1 MGDEQEGTAPR
12 EGKGSGPFSFETVL
26 HDELDFIEATR
37 RHRGETEG
45 VEPRKNGEQGDGHY
59 QRALDS
65 NLAGLAFSGG
75 GIRSATFNLGVLQ
88 ALAELGLLKR
98 FDYLSTVSGGGYIG
112 SWLTALIHRTF
123 GSLKGRQNP
132 SEEEN
137 GAAEV
142 IASACTLQE
151 VERRLRTD
159 REDRVED
166 DAITFLRRFSNY
178 LTPKVGLFSA
188 DAWTV
193 GTTYFRN
200 LILNLVVLV
209 SAFGLALL
217 APRLLGWLLRE
228 LSDVPGWIWLALAGL
243 ALLLAVMEVGVHFG
257 SFTVR
262 NGQRRR
268 RLTQGR
274 VQKRI
279 VLPFLVGSL
288 LFTVW
293 LTLGAQLTFPA
304 FLGFLKG
311 VPLVWKWT
319 LFGVGI
325 YGGGWLLG
333 ALRSGVRY
341 RWDAREAMEVE
352 WWRLIVCAALAGVLG
367 GLGLWALQ
375 AFLTEQG
382 ETTVWRALTWGP
394 PALLALF
401 VLVGFF
407 QTGFAGREIHDH
419 QREWL
424 SRLGAW
430 MLIYAAGWLLL
441 LLAST
446 AGTAIF
452 FWFGGWIAT
461 AAATGWLGATLA
473 GLLAGRGTERPDVK
487 VGKTRAFIA
496 KAAPY
501 VFIAGLVLLLAV
513 GLDRGLSRI
522 GGLTGW
528 EKLQDMR
535 AELADARADLDAEE
549 REIREA
555 AEASVENHGFGKFL
569 EAQHALMQEAGP
581 WELWG
586 STGVLLFLFFLFG
599 LRVDINEFSM
609 HRLYRNRLVRAYLG
623 ASVDPGERSERVQPF
638 TGFSL
643 DDILITDLAP
653 TTPDDPGSTRYA
665 APLHLIN
672 TTLNLVGGEELAWQ
686 ERKGASFV
694 LSPLYSGFR
703 TAEDQGA
710 SSGGRFGYRRSHGYG
725 SVPKKLTLGSAFTIS
740 GAAASPNMGFRSS
753 PALAFL
759 LTVFNVRLGWWLGNP
774 SHPGTWRS
782 SGPMFGPLHL
792 LYEVFGLTSDRN
804 KYVYLSDGGHFE
816 NLGIY
821 ELVKRRCRFIVASD
835 AGADPEM
842 EFQDL
847 GNAIRKCRT
856 DLGIEI
862 DLRPVALRPSEDTRL
877 STWHCAVG
885 TLHYDDRHPGQGK
898 GTLLYLKTSMT
909 GDEPEDVRNYRR
921 QNPEFPHQSTGDQ
934 FFDESQFESYREL
947 GHHVASS
954 ALEEAVTASR
964 RRALEG
970 VQSSHGFRIEQLAH
984 RLRQRWYPPSPATA
998 KSFTRLTAT
1007 MDELFDR
1014 ARRNPDLDFLDEQ
1027 FYPEWQSLLTGDPA
1041 TEPPS
1046 WLPGEHE
1053 EGKEGKEENK
1063 EKDAKRRAGFY
1074 FCNELIQL
1082 MESVYLD
1089 LDLEHEHDHPDN
1101 RGWMNLFK
1109 HWSWSGMFRLTWA
1122 IACSTYGKRFVDFC
1136 EQKLGLAPYDELK
1149 CERFPRDK
1157 KGASLKTSLAK
1168 DKPLNFVEL
1177 DILERFQQQNQS
1189 KGSIEID
1196 HVYVFTL
1203 AVGDPSVLRPAEDDP
1218 SIRFRC
1224 GFAALD
1230 KERRIV
1236 LFRIQD
1242 HLRKLGLAREALR
1255 KLLDKKDGDLVRG
1268 LVPLA
1273 TENIPKEYRAEFSE
1287 RHRTRFTALFRSVS
1301 QELGRDGQGAVTPTG
1316 PVTPTE

>member
-1 MGDEQEGTAPR
+1 MGDEQEGTALR

-26 HDELDFIEATR
+26 HDELDFIAATR

-132 SEEEN
+132 GEEEN
-137 GAAEV
+137 GASEV
-142 IASACTLQE
+142 IASARTLQE

-178 LTPKVGLFSA
+178 LTPKVGVFSA

-200 LILNLVVLV
+200 LILNLIVLV
-209 SAFGLALL
+209 SAFALALL
-217 APRLLGWLLRE
+217 APRLLGQGASFLEEFWGAVWTWLCF
-228 LSDVPGWIWLALAGL
+228 GL
-243 ALLLAVMEVGVHFG
+243 ASVALLIALVHIGVHFG
-257 SFTVR
+257 SFAVH
-262 NGQRRR
+262 NGGRRG

-274 VQKRI
+274 VQRWI
-279 VLPFLVGSL
+279 VLPFLAGAL
-288 LFTVW
+288 LFTAW
-293 LTLGAQLTFPA
+293 LEDGDAWDWWLWALI
-304 FLGFLKG
+304 
-311 VPLVWKWT
+311 
-319 LFGVGI
+319 GVGI
-325 YGGGWLLG
+325 YGGGWGLG
-333 ALRSGVRY
+333 AFASWLTY
-341 RWDAREAMEVE
+341 RREKHEDWMKVE
-352 WWRLIVCAALAGVLG
+352 WRRLLFSAAVAGFLG
-367 GLGLWALQ
+367 GLGLWAVD
-375 AFLTEQG
+375 AFLSAPDAA
-382 ETTVWRALTWGP
+382 VWRALTWGP
-394 PALLALF
+394 PLLLSLF

-407 QTGFAGREIHDH
+407 QTGFAGARVHDH

-430 MLIYAAGWLLL
+430 MLIYGVAWLVL

-446 AGTAIF
+446 AGTAVY
-452 FWFGGWIAT
+452 FWAGGWIT
-461 AAATGWLGATLA
+461 GAAVTGWLGATLA
-473 GLLAGRGTERPDVK
+473 GLFAGRGTEGPEVR
-487 VGKTRAFIA
+487 VGKTRAFVA

-501 VFIAGLVLLLAV
+501 VFIVGLILLLAV
-513 GLDRGLSRI
+513 GLDRILSWTGDASGWINLKEMRI
-522 GGLTGW
+522 AAMQAR
-528 EKLQDMR
+528 EKPDTEDPATR
-535 AELADARADLDAEE
+535 ETDRGSSDNLAFSD
-549 REIREA
+549 
-555 AEASVENHGFGKFL
+555 FL
-569 EAQHALMQEAGP
+569 KAQHQLMDKSEPQA
-581 WELWG
+581 LWG
-586 STGVLLFLFFLFG
+586 TAGALLFLFFLFG

-623 ASVDPGERSERVQPF
+623 ASVDPGERKSQVQPF
-638 TGFSL
+638 TGFSN
-643 DDILITDLAP
+643 DDLLITELAP
-653 TTPDDPGSTRYA
+653 ERPEDPSSIRYP

-672 TTLNLVGGEELAWQ
+672 TNLNLVGGEELAWQ
-686 ERKGASFV
+686 ERKGASFI

-703 TAEDQGA
+703 TAEDRG
-710 SSGGRFGYRRSHGYG
+710 SSSDGPFGYRRTHGYG
-725 SVPKKLTLGSAFTIS
+725 SDPKKLTLGSAFTIS

-774 SHPGTWRS
+774 SRERWNR
-782 SGPMFGPLHL
+782 SGPRFGPLHL

-835 AGADPEM
+835 AGADPGM

-862 DLRPVALRPSEDTRL
+862 DLRPVALRPSEDTGL

-885 TLHYDDRHPGQGK
+885 TIHYDDRHPGQGK
-898 GTLLYLKTSMT
+898 GTLVYLKTSVT

-970 VQSSHGFRIEQLAH
+970 AQSSHGFRIEQLAH

-1007 MDELFDR
+1007 MDELFER

-1136 EQKLGLAPYDELK
+1136 EQKLGLAAYDELK
-1149 CERFPRDK
+1149 CERFPRDE
-1157 KGASLKTSLAK
+1157 KGASLKASLAK

-1177 DILERFQQQNQS
+1177 DILERFQQQNQNE
-1189 KGSIEID
+1189 GSIEID
-1196 HVYVFTL
+1196 HIYVFTL
-1203 AVGDPSVLRPAEDDP
+1203 AVRDPSVLRPAEDDP

-1255 KLLDKKDGDLVRG
+1255 KLLDKGDGEVVRG
-1268 LVPLA
+1268 LVPLQR
-1273 TENIPKEYRAEFSE
+1273 ENIPEGYRAEFSE
-1287 RHRTRFTALFRSVS
+1287 RHRTRFTALYRSVS
-1301 QELGRDGQGAVTPTG
+1301 QELGRDGQG
-1316 PVTPTE
+1316 PVTSTE

>member
-1 MGDEQEGTAPR
+1 MGDEQENTARP
-12 EGKGSGPFSFETVL
+12 EQKDAGPFSFERVL
-26 HDELDFIEATR
+26 HDELDYIQATR
-37 RHRGETEG
+37 SHRGETEG
-45 VEPRKNGEQGDGHY
+45 VEPRKDGEEGDGHY

-88 ALAELGLLKR
+88 GLAEQGLLKR

-123 GSLKGRQNP
+123 ESLTAKHETGRP
-132 SEEEN
+132 APAT
-137 GAAEV
+137 GAV
-142 IASACTLQE
+142 KE

-268 RLTQGR
+268 HLTQGR

-304 FLGFLKG
+304 FLGFLET
-311 VPLVWKWT
+311 VPLVWKWV

-341 RWDAREAMEVE
+341 RWDEREAMEVE
-352 WWRLIVCAALAGVLG
+352 WWRLIVCAAIAGVLG
-367 GLGLWALQ
+367 GLGLWALGV
-375 AFLTEQG
+375 FLTKPG
-382 ETTVWRALTWGP
+382 ETTAVWRALTWGP

-461 AAATGWLGATLA
+461 AAVTGWLGATLA

-535 AELADARADLDAEE
+535 AELADAKADLDAEE

-586 STGVLLFLFFLFG
+586 STGALLFLFFLFG

-653 TTPDDPGSTRYA
+653 TTPDDPGSARYA

-703 TAEDQGA
+703 TAEDQGT
-710 SSGGRFGYRRSHGYG
+710 SSGGPFGYRRSHGYG
-725 SVPKKLTLGSAFTIS
+725 SDPKKLTLGSAFTIS

-782 SGPMFGPLHL
+782 SGPLFGPLHL

-821 ELVKRRCRFIVASD
+821 ELVKRRCRLIVASD

-885 TLHYDDRHPGQGK
+885 TIHYDDRHPGQGK

-934 FFDESQFESYREL
+934 FFDESQFESYRKL
-947 GHHVASS
+947 GHHVVSS
-954 ALEEAVTASR
+954 ALEEDVPVSSFT
-964 RRALEG
+964 LE
-970 VQSSHGFRIEQLAH
+970 RLAH
-984 RLRQRWYPPSPATA
+984 RLRQRWYPPSPATG

-1007 MDELFDR
+1007 MDAIFAR
-1014 ARRNPDLDFLDEQ
+1014 ARRNPELDFLDEQ
-1027 FYPEWQSLLTGDPA
+1027 FYPEWPSLLTGEPA
-1041 TEPPS
+1041 TSPPS
-1046 WLPGEHE
+1046 WLPD
-1053 EGKEGKEENK
+1053 EG
-1063 EKDAKRRAGFY
+1063 AKRRAGFY

-1109 HWSWSGMFRLTWA
+1109 HWSWSAMFRVTWA

-1136 EQKLGLAPYDELK
+1136 ERKLGLQPFENLE
-1149 CERFPRDK
+1149 CK
-1157 KGASLKTSLAK
+1157 KVSVKKALSEDG
-1168 DKPLNFVEL
+1168 PLNF
-1177 DILERFQQQNQS
+1177 LERDMLASFQGVG
-1189 KGSIEID
+1189 KGESGGRIAE
-1196 HVYVFTL
+1196 VYTFDV
-1203 AVGDPSVLRPAEDDP
+1203 VVPDPSALGSEKEPD

-1224 GFAALD
+1224 GFAGLSARGD
-1230 KERRIV
+1230 IV

-1242 HLRKLGLAREALR
+1242 HLRKLGLARRALR
-1255 KLLDKKDGDLVRG
+1255 TLFRKQEGTPLREFAPVARHE
-1268 LVPLA
+1268 VPEA
-1273 TENIPKEYRAEFSE
+1273 YRADFSE
-1287 RHRTRFTALFRSVS
+1287 VNRIRFAALYRSVS
-1301 QELGRDGQGAVTPTG
+1301 QEMGSGR
-1316 PVTPTE
+1316 PVT

>member
-26 HDELDFIEATR
+26 HDELDFIAATR
-37 RHRGETEG
+37 RHRRETEG
-45 VEPRKNGEQGDGHY
+45 VEPRKNGEEGDGHY

-112 SWLTALIHRTF
+112 SWLTALIHRVYK
-123 GSLKGRQNP
+123 GLKPPQQEGENEGDSQADASQGNP
-132 SEEEN
+132 SDD
-137 GAAEV
+137 
-142 IASACTLQE
+142 TLLE
-151 VERRLRTD
+151 VEKRLRAG
-159 REDRVED
+159 REDK
-166 DAITFLRRFSNY
+166 AITFLRRFSNY
-178 LTPKVGLFSA
+178 LTPKVGVFSA

-193 GTTYFRN
+193 GTTYLRN
-200 LILNLVVLV
+200 LLLNLVVLV

-217 APRLLGWLLRE
+217 APRLLGQGSNFLDE
-228 LSDVPGWIWLALAGL
+228 CCGTVWIWLCLGL
-243 ALLLAVMEVGVHFG
+243 AAVALLIALVHIGVHFG
-257 SFTVR
+257 SFEVR
-262 NGQRRR
+262 NGGRRGL
-268 RLTQGR
+268 LTQGR
-274 VQKRI
+274 VQRWI
-279 VLPFLVGSL
+279 VVPFLVGA
-288 LFTVW
+288 LFFTGW
-293 LTLGAQLTFPA
+293 LEDGGAWSWWLW
-304 FLGFLKG
+304 G
-311 VPLVWKWT
+311 LV
-319 LFGVGI
+319 GVGI
-325 YGGGWLLG
+325 YGGGWVLG
-333 ALRSGVRY
+333 AFASWLRY
-341 RWDAREAMEVE
+341 RGEKQEDWMKVE
-352 WWRLIVCAALAGVLG
+352 WGRLIVSAAVAGFLG
-367 GLGLWALQ
+367 GLGLWAVD
-375 AFLTEQG
+375 AFLSAPDAA
-382 ETTVWRALTWGP
+382 VWRALTWGP
-394 PALLALF
+394 PLLLSLF

-407 QTGFAGREIHDH
+407 QTGFAGPRVHDH

-430 MLIYAAGWLLL
+430 MLIYGVAWLVL

-446 AGTAIF
+446 AGTAVY
-452 FWFGGWIAT
+452 FWAGGWIT
-461 AAATGWLGATLA
+461 GAAVTGWLGATLA
-473 GLLAGRGTERPDVK
+473 GLFAGRGTEGPEAR
-487 VGKTRAFIA
+487 VGKTRAFVA

-501 VFIAGLVLLLAV
+501 VFIVGLILFLAV
-513 GLDRGLSRI
+513 GLDRVLS
-522 GGLTGW
+522 LTGDAGGW
-528 EKLQDMR
+528 SALDGMW
-535 AELADARADLDAEE
+535 AD
-549 REIREA
+549 A
-555 AEASVENHGFGKFL
+555 AEAREKLDSEDPATQAAGRSALEDLAFSDFL
-569 EAQHALMQEAGP
+569 KAQHKLMDESGP
-581 WELWG
+581 VELLG
-586 STGVLLFLFFLFG
+586 STGALLLLFILFG

-623 ASVDPGERSERVQPF
+623 ASVDPGERGGQVQPF
-638 TGFSL
+638 TGFSN
-643 DDILITDLAP
+643 DDLLITELAP
-653 TTPDDPGSTRYA
+653 ETPEDPSSIRYP

-686 ERKGASFV
+686 ERKGASFI

-703 TAEDQGA
+703 TAEDQGS
-710 SSGGRFGYRRSHGYG
+710 SSGGPFGYRWTRGYAD
-725 SVPKKLTLGSAFTIS
+725 VPKKLTLGSAFTIS

-774 SHPGTWRS
+774 SRDRWNR
-782 SGPMFGPLHL
+782 SGPRFGPLHL
-792 LYEVFGLTSDRN
+792 LNEVFGLTSDRK

-856 DLGIEI
+856 DLGVEI
-862 DLRPVALRPSEDTRL
+862 DLRPVALRPSEDTGL

-885 TLHYDDRHPGQGK
+885 TIHYDDRHPGQGK
-898 GTLLYLKTSMT
+898 GTLLYLKTSVT

-970 VQSSHGFRIEQLAH
+970 ARSSNGFRIEQLAH

-1007 MDELFDR
+1007 MDELFER

-1063 EKDAKRRAGFY
+1063 EKEAKRRAGFY

-1136 EQKLGLAPYDELK
+1136 EQKLGLAAYDELK

-1157 KGASLKTSLAK
+1157 KGASLKASLAK

-1177 DILERFQQQNQS
+1177 DILESFQNQNE
-1189 KGSIEID
+1189 GSIEID
-1196 HVYVFTL
+1196 HIYVFTL
-1203 AVGDPSVLRPAEDDP
+1203 AVRDPSVLRPAEDDP

-1230 KERRIV
+1230 EGQRIV

-1255 KLLDKKDGDLVRG
+1255 KLLDKKDGELVKG
-1268 LVPLA
+1268 LVPLRR
-1273 TENIPKEYRAEFSE
+1273 ENIPDEYRAEFSE
-1287 RHRTRFTALFRSVS
+1287 RHRTRFTALYRSVS
-1301 QELGRDGQGAVTPTG
+1301 QELGRDGQG
-1316 PVTPTE
+1316 PVTSTE